1 MKIKTFTSSLLL
13 FATLLVS
20 CNTSKT
26 ENVQNTNTNQLL
38 HVQTGQQPQD
48 SLLYESETL
57 TIRQISEHVYEHTS
71 YLSTEDFGN
80 VPCNGM
86 IVFNGTDAI
95 VFDTPADATS
105 SEELLKKLDEMGLR
119 TKAVVATHFHAD
131 CIAGLNQFQAQN
143 IPSYANTR
151 TIVKLDE
158 LNSETMPQ
166 NGFDNDLELELGS
179 QKVYAKYFGEGHTKD
194 NIVGYFPAE
203 KVLFGGCLIKE
214 MDAEKGNLEDANT
227 DAWSA
232 TVSKLKRKYP
242 DIQLVVPGHGAT
254 GGPELLDY
262 TIALFE

>member
-1 MKIKTFTSSLLL
+1 NLFSGLRNYDEKERMKIKTFTSSLLL

-26 ENVQNTNTNQLL
+26 ENVQNTNTNQLP

-71 YLSTEDFGN
+71 YLSTQDFGN
-80 VPCNGM
+80 VPCNGI

-95 VFDTPADATS
+95 VVDTPADATS
-105 SEELLKKLDEMGLR
+105 SKELLTKLDEMELQV
-119 TKAVVATHFHAD
+119 KAVIATHFHAD
-131 CIAGLNQFQAQN
+131 CIAGLKQFHAQN

-194 NIVGYFPAE
+194 NIVCYCSAE

-214 MDAEKGNLEDANT
+214 MDADKGNLEDANSQQ
-227 DAWSA
+227 WPA
-232 TVSKLKRKYP
+232 TVSKIKDEYP
-242 DIQLVVPGHGAT
+242 EIRL
-254 GGPELLDY
+254 
-262 TIALFE
+262 